1 MNRILKAM
9 LKLAVPITGLV
20 VFTSCVASFYRD
32 NSPENTFRID
42 NRTEYELVFQ
52 SRWSPETVCPAGEN
66 TLLANGQ
73 AEDRF
78 TVLGNYHRLVVRSG
92 EGEETF
98 MFDELMNAPLRRY
111 YLEESNWE
119 MEAEGLTG
127 DDSGEEFPYGTWTL
141 VLEQEEFD
149 AVLEAT
155 RQYYKDKL
163 LEKWEDCQ

>member
-9 LKLAVPITGLV
+9 LKLAVPITGLA

-127 DDSGEEFPYGTWTL
+127 DDSGEDCWLPSQVLRHRRSMPGPSRDPVWITGTGTFTHRK
-141 VLEQEEFD
+141 ESS
-149 AVLEAT
+149 
-155 RQYYKDKL
+155 
-163 LEKWEDCQ
+163 